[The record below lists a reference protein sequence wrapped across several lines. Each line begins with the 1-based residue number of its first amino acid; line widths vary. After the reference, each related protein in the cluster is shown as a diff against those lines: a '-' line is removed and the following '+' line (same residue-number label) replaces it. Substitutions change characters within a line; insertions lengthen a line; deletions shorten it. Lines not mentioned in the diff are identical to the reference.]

1 MAERSNQR
9 GFTLTEML
17 VALSIMLFGLTAI
30 AGSMMMAVSTRR
42 SAELRFKAVH
52 MIDHVF
58 HYLQEDY
65 FVEHDPDSGP
75 LLAIGLNAQ
84 GQSTPVEV
92 PGYPGMKYTVK
103 FIEDPDHAQVVLA
116 QVYISWK
123 EQGEEVAERFD
134 RVMIREKPFS
144 YRISQLTGSNR

>member
-1 MAERSNQR
+1 
-9 GFTLTEML
+9 
-17 VALSIMLFGLTAI
+17 
-30 AGSMMMAVSTRR
+30 
-42 SAELRFKAVH
+42 
-52 MIDHVF
+52 
-58 HYLQEDY
+58 
-65 FVEHDPDSGP
+65 
-75 LLAIGLNAQ
+75 
-84 GQSTPVEV
+84 
-92 PGYPGMKYTVK
+92 MKYTVK